1 MDFMKWISLN
11 FIWKSMLALIRSNHF
26 VRVFDRNNQKILKG
40 NLIYV
45 TESSMVVL
53 TMTQLV
59 ELRVGEIELIK
70 TNRSLG
76 HYMLL
81 SAVIFFIVGFSTN
94 LMANHLVTELLIDS
108 TFEQSGF
115 NALAAAVPGALVG
128 FAIRE
133 SKPPSFIVVN
143 RDLNRWK
150 KVNQSLKIWLEQ

>member
-1 MDFMKWISLN
+1 MKWISLN
-11 FIWKSMLALIRSNHF
+11 GIWKNMFALIRSNHF
-26 VRVFDRNNQKILKG
+26 IRVFDRNNQKILKG

-45 TESSMVVL
+45 TESSLVVL

-59 ELRVGEIELIK
+59 ELQVSEIELIK

-81 SAVIFFIVGFSTN
+81 SAVTFFIIGFSTN
-94 LMANHLVTELLIDS
+94 LLANQSVAQSLIDS
-108 TFEQSGF
+108 TIEQSGV

-133 SKPPSFIVVN
+133 SKPPNFIVVN

-150 KVNQSLKIWLEQ
+150 KVNQSLKIWLEH

>member
-1 MDFMKWISLN
+1 MKWISLN
-11 FIWKSMLALIRSNHF
+11 GIWKNMFALMRSNHF
-26 VRVFDRNNQKILKG
+26 IRVFDRNNQKILKG

-45 TESSMVVL
+45 TESGMVVL

-59 ELRVGEIELIK
+59 ELQVSEIELIK

-81 SAVIFFIVGFSTN
+81 SAVTFFIIGFSTN
-94 LMANHLVTELLIDS
+94 LLANQSVAQSLIDS
-108 TFEQSGF
+108 AIEQSGF